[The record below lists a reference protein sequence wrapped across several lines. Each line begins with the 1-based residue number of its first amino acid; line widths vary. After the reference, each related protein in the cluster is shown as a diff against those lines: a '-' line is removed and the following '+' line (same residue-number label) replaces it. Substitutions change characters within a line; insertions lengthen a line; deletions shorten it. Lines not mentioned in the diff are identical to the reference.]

1 MASKSRG
8 AYQCWLQ
15 RTAVYA
21 SLASWLVGQLS
32 ACHSIRDSQRSVLSD
47 GTASFCYTVQDIN
60 SSILRRSGTGVGQA
74 TDAADTRARRLSRGG
89 ATRARVGEAAPAAA
103 RSWRAH
109 ATCRRH
115 VQPLP
120 ASVLYGTRALS
131 PSAVTCRP
139 AARQPCTRARR
150 CRKSTCHVTVC
161 GGACEKSV
169 CKGEPLPCGVVRG
182 ARRVH
187 PEHMLDLVR
196 HLERKALTDDYDP
209 ILIVLLVHL

>member
-1 MASKSRG
+1 MASRVG
-8 AYQCWLQ
+8 PYQSMLV
-15 RTAVYA
+15 TAVRLSRLVA
-21 SLASWLVGQLS
+21 EVGQLS

-47 GTASFCYTVQDIN
+47 GTASFSYTVQDIN
-60 SSILRRSGTGVGQA
+60 SSILRRTLGPASGKQQ
-74 TDAADTRARRLSRGG
+74 TRQQTRRLSRGG

-120 ASVLYGTRALS
+120 ASVLYGTRAIS

-161 GGACEKSV
+161 GGAREKSV
-169 CKGEPLPCGVVRG
+169 CKGEPLPWCVVRG
-182 ARRVH
+182 A
-187 PEHMLDLVR
+187 
-196 HLERKALTDDYDP
+196 ALTSRA
-209 ILIVLLVHL
+209 HA

>member
-1 MASKSRG
+1 MASAGGLLTNAGYGCTCLSRLVARRPDVT
-8 AYQCWLQ
+8 AYVTANDRFV
-15 RTAVYA
+15 RTGPHLFVT
-21 SLASWLVGQLS
+21 Q
-32 ACHSIRDSQRSVLSD
+32 
-47 GTASFCYTVQDIN
+47 FQDIN

-120 ASVLYGTRALS
+120 ASVLYGTRAIS

-150 CRKSTCHVTVC
+150 CRKSTCRITVC
-161 GGACEKSV
+161 GGVCEKSV
-169 CKGEPLPCGVVRG
+169 CKGEPLPWCVVRG
-182 ARRVH
+182 A
-187 PEHMLDLVR
+187 
-196 HLERKALTDDYDP
+196 ALTSRA
-209 ILIVLLVHL
+209 HA